1 LNCREKNRQAEIKEL
16 TSQGIIPHDREL
28 EKHPEKS
35 TAGRPWLM
43 GRVSALIHDI
53 QPAQQIVDNM
63 VNQAAELLKRGN
75 SLVQASAKL

>member
-1 LNCREKNRQAEIKEL
+1 
-16 TSQGIIPHDREL
+16 
-28 EKHPEKS
+28 
-35 TAGRPWLM
+35 M